1 MPNPSLNPRRSHR
14 EWSIDVL
21 RAAAVLLVIGHHG
34 GYAGDGLPQPLAL
47 AMRVWNR
54 SGWIG
59 VDLFFV
65 LSGFLVSGLLF
76 REWQMH
82 GRLQAG
88 RFLARRGLKIYPAFY
103 AYLLIA
109 IAARMAT
116 GAPVLPGTVLSE
128 TLFVQNY
135 GSRFLIHTWSL
146 AIEEHFYLLL
156 TAAFVWTGARVLNV
170 RTIFVTFATV
180 AFAVLIGRCVTWE
193 LTQNTDALLYMTH
206 SRIDALSAG
215 VALACL
221 YHVQPAVFAAIAR
234 KWSLLIALA
243 TALLIPAILF
253 RNTHTF
259 MLTLGLTTTY
269 AGFVALLLVAVGNF
283 QEERPPAPAAVL
295 AWIGKYSYSIYLW
308 HLPVRVALIW
318 LAARGLVV
326 ADGLFGFGIYLLL
339 SLAVGI
345 GLARVVEMP
354 GLMLRDRWFPSRTGA
369 PTFKTPDKGRN
380 VEDGRVSSSP

>member
-1 MPNPSLNPRRSHR
+1 MSNPFPNPRRSHR

-76 REWQMH
+76 REWQLH

-109 IAARMAT
+109 IAARLMT
-116 GAPVLPGTVLSE
+116 GAVVVPGTVLSE
-128 TLFVQNY
+128 ALFVQNY

-146 AIEEHFYLLL
+146 AVEEHFYLLL
-156 TAAFVWTGARVLNV
+156 TAAFVWARERVLNLRLV
-170 RTIFVTFATV
+170 VM
-180 AFAVLIGRCVTWE
+180 AFAAVACVVLAGRCVTWG
-193 LTQNTDALLYMTH
+193 LTHSTDAVLYMTH

-221 YHVQPAVFAAIAR
+221 YHVRPATFAAAARRWLALLALAAALLMPAVV
-234 KWSLLIALA
+234 L
-243 TALLIPAILF
+243 
-253 RNTHTF
+253 RNTHAF
-259 MLTLGLTTTY
+259 MLTVGLTTTY

-283 QEERPPAPAAVL
+283 QEEKPPAPAAVL

-318 LAARGLVV
+318 LAERGLGV
-326 ADGLFGFGIYLLL
+326 ASGGPAFGIYLLL

-345 GLARVVEMP
+345 GLARIVEIP

-369 PTFKTPDKGRN
+369 PTVT
-380 VEDGRVSSSP
+380 VEPSSVR

>member
-1 MPNPSLNPRRSHR
+1 LSNPFPNPRRSHR

-76 REWQMH
+76 REWQLH

-109 IAARMAT
+109 IAARLMT
-116 GAPVLPGTVLSE
+116 GAVVVPGTVLSE
-128 TLFVQNY
+128 ALFVQNY

-146 AIEEHFYLLL
+146 AVEEHFYLLL
-156 TAAFVWTGARVLNV
+156 TAAFVWARERVLNLRLV
-170 RTIFVTFATV
+170 VM
-180 AFAVLIGRCVTWE
+180 AFAAVACGVLAGRCVTWG
-193 LTQNTDALLYMTH
+193 LTHSTDAVLYMTH

-221 YHVQPAVFAAIAR
+221 YHVRPATFAAAARRWLALLALAAALLMPAVV
-234 KWSLLIALA
+234 L
-243 TALLIPAILF
+243 
-253 RNTHTF
+253 RNTHAF
-259 MLTLGLTTTY
+259 MLTVGLTTTY

-283 QEERPPAPAAVL
+283 QEEKPPAPAAVL

-318 LAARGLVV
+318 LAERGLGV
-326 ADGLFGFGIYLLL
+326 ASGGPAFGIYLLL

-345 GLARVVEMP
+345 GLARIVEIP

-369 PTFKTPDKGRN
+369 PTVT
-380 VEDGRVSSSP
+380 VEPSSVR

>member
-1 MPNPSLNPRRSHR
+1 MSNPFPNPRRSHR

-76 REWQMH
+76 REWQLH

-109 IAARMAT
+109 IAARLMT
-116 GAPVLPGTVLSE
+116 GAVVVPGTVLSE
-128 TLFVQNY
+128 ALFVQNY

-146 AIEEHFYLLL
+146 AVEEHFYLLL
-156 TAAFVWTGARVLNV
+156 TAAFVWARERVLNLRLV
-170 RTIFVTFATV
+170 VM
-180 AFAVLIGRCVTWE
+180 AFAAVACVVLAGRCATWG
-193 LTQNTDALLYMTH
+193 LTHSTDAVLYMTH

-221 YHVQPAVFAAIAR
+221 YHVRPATFAAAARRWLALLALAAALLMPAVV
-234 KWSLLIALA
+234 L
-243 TALLIPAILF
+243 
-253 RNTHTF
+253 RNTHAF
-259 MLTLGLTTTY
+259 MLTVGLTTTY

-283 QEERPPAPAAVL
+283 QEEKPPAPAAVL

-318 LAARGLVV
+318 LAERGLGV
-326 ADGLFGFGIYLLL
+326 ASGGPAFGIYLLL

-345 GLARVVEMP
+345 GLARIVEIP

-369 PTFKTPDKGRN
+369 PTVT
-380 VEDGRVSSSP
+380 VEPSSVR

>member
-1 MPNPSLNPRRSHR
+1 LSNPFPNPHRSHR

-76 REWQMH
+76 REWQLH

-109 IAARMAT
+109 IAARLMT
-116 GAPVLPGTVLSE
+116 GAVVVPGTVLSE
-128 TLFVQNY
+128 ALFVQNY

-146 AIEEHFYLLL
+146 AVEEHFYLLL
-156 TAAFVWTGARVLNV
+156 TAAFVWARERVLNLRLV
-170 RTIFVTFATV
+170 VM
-180 AFAVLIGRCVTWE
+180 AFAAVACVVLAGRCITWG
-193 LTQNTDALLYMTH
+193 LTHSTDAVLYMTH

-221 YHVQPAVFAAIAR
+221 YHVRPATFAAAARRWLALLALAAALLMPAVV
-234 KWSLLIALA
+234 L
-243 TALLIPAILF
+243 
-253 RNTHTF
+253 RNTHAF
-259 MLTLGLTTTY
+259 MLTVGLTTTY

-283 QEERPPAPAAVL
+283 QKEKPPAPAAVL

-318 LAARGLVV
+318 LAERGLGV
-326 ADGLFGFGIYLLL
+326 ASGGPAFGIYLLL

-345 GLARVVEMP
+345 GLARVVEIP

-369 PTFKTPDKGRN
+369 PTVT
-380 VEDGRVSSSP
+380 VETSSVR